1 MGNRAF
7 EEGEVRSEEGSSD
20 GKSNHRQG
28 GRHGKESTGR
38 KARKVEEEGRET
50 TRQAHGRGA
59 RTASSRLEPSV
70 TRCSRSSRRPLHA
83 ASAAS
88 SPAGRR
94 SAQPRSRSDFSSGQP
109 YGSAAS
115 SARTP
120 GLSSLPLVPS
130 RWQQPP
136 LELPARQQPPQP
148 LRRPQPRHGASSV
161 RQCRLPNSVTGHAA
175 GHDPAR
181 SSPRAV
187 PASAPPAS
195 SNGASGS
202 RGVGGSNTR
211 RRRTRGARAATRA
224 SAPGAAPPHRVMS
237 RSDSSRADAAAT
249 SRQASLS
256 DRLSAAVSSVQKR
269 WELAGSSRTRSAPAA
284 GHAAPPAAYVPRPTP
299 TSMPVPLLLLLPLLL
314 LKPAAAGLASAACT
328 EAPGNAPGIVV
339 GVAAANEANGKSS
352 CVATADA
359 SVPAATLEFVRVSA
373 AAATAAAARRRVGDG
388 SEDGDDRHGRQRLLL
403 MRLPTALPPPT

>member
-1 MGNRAF
+1 VA
-7 EEGEVRSEEGSSD
+7 
-20 GKSNHRQG
+20 GKGVAG
-28 GRHGKESTGR
+28 GKRF
-38 KARKVEEEGRET
+38 
-50 TRQAHGRGA
+50 AH
-59 RTASSRLEPSV
+59 
-70 TRCSRSSRRPLHA
+70 
-83 ASAAS
+83 
-88 SPAGRR
+88 
-94 SAQPRSRSDFSSGQP
+94 
-109 YGSAAS
+109 
-115 SARTP
+115 
-120 GLSSLPLVPS
+120 
-130 RWQQPP
+130 
-136 LELPARQQPPQP
+136 
-148 LRRPQPRHGASSV
+148 
-161 RQCRLPNSVTGHAA
+161 
-175 GHDPAR
+175 
-181 SSPRAV
+181 
-187 PASAPPAS
+187 
-195 SNGASGS
+195 
-202 RGVGGSNTR
+202 
-211 RRRTRGARAATRA
+211 
-224 SAPGAAPPHRVMS
+224 
-237 RSDSSRADAAAT
+237 
-249 SRQASLS
+249 LS